1 MASEKASKAH
11 KKVVETEIE
20 YKNVKYTCSCGAV
33 YAVGSTI
40 GQDTHIEICANC
52 HPFYTKK
59 QKLVDTGGRVEK
71 FNKRFAMATPKKK
84 PEKKSDKA

>member
-1 MASEKASKAH
+1 MASEKASKAS
-11 KKVVETEIE
+11 KKVVENEIN
-20 YKNVKYTCSCGAV
+20 YKHIKYSCSCGAV

-84 PEKKSDKA
+84 TDKKAD